1 MSVDPKNV
9 EETLIVT
16 VGILGMADTGTG
28 TKSINVDLT
37 NPETAVVVLFEGLQQ
52 ALGGAMADM
61 FPAFQEY
68 TRTKYGDQGVDK
80 ADPS

>member
-1 MSVDPKNV
+1 MDMENV

-16 VGILGMADTGTG
+16 VGVLGMADTGTG
-28 TKSINVDLT
+28 VKSITLDLT
-37 NPETAVVVLFEGLQQ
+37 KPETAVVVLFDGLQQ
-52 ALGGAMADM
+52 ALGGAMADV

-80 ADPS
+80 SDPS